1 MMDIMTK
8 QLYSDP
14 TIKPL
19 REPVVIIPVN
29 SMDQNC
35 GLINKTNNRSFNLK
49 AVLNRIPI
57 DREKS
62 RYLEKVV

>member
-1 MMDIMTK
+1 MLLTTFPVERDRI
-8 QLYSDP
+8 L
-14 TIKPL
+14 IKPL